1 MDARLA
7 AQTSDLDTIKRTA
20 KRDPSPFQTPD
31 NLGWTPLHEAVRAGN
46 VDCVETILFAFSG
59 ETQTKLMDLLT
70 YTGVTPLYLARHHW
84 GEDHEVT
91 QLLVKMGA
99 IDKGYNTNDEL

>member
-31 NLGWTPLHEAVRAGN
+31 NLGWTPLHEAVRAGCFG
-46 VDCVETILFAFSG
+46 CVETILFAFHG
-59 ETQTKLMDLLT
+59 ETQTKLMNLLT
-70 YTGVTPLYLARHHW
+70 YTGVTPLHLARRHW

-99 IDKGYNTNDEL
+99 IDKGFNTNDEL

>member
-31 NLGWTPLHEAVRAGN
+31 NLGWTPLHEAVRAGCFG
-46 VDCVETILFAFSG
+46 CVETILFAFNG
-59 ETQTKLMDLLT
+59 ETQTKLMNLLT
-70 YTGVTPLYLARHHW
+70 YTGVTPLHLARRHW

-99 IDKGYNTNDEL
+99 IDKGFNTNDEL